1 LRIRFGLELIG
12 TIKVLRSQKK
22 SSYYKDDH
30 PLRIWTSLNVGLII
44 VLIHVGQGTIC
55 CSNLAF
61 DSEEM
66 IGVLVPD
73 ILDASLEAQT
83 SGHEINER

>member
-1 LRIRFGLELIG
+1 
-12 TIKVLRSQKK
+12 
-22 SSYYKDDH
+22 
-30 PLRIWTSLNVGLII
+30 VGLVI

-55 CSNLAF
+55 CSTLAF